1 MLVQPTTLIFDKLI
15 MNPGSASD
23 LLKLVWPEASPGE
36 KEVIKFLTLPYI

>member
-1 MLVQPTTLIFDKLI
+1 

-36 KEVIKFLTLPYI
+36 KEVIEFGDYACI